1 MTKSIEF
8 HSSSLP
14 VQHIFNW
21 FLNGQ
26 LKLDPSFQRNAVWK
40 LRQRIELL
48 GSIFQGYP
56 IPSIFLYRHIEE
68 KTGKTLFEVI
78 DGKQRIESLL
88 QYAGYLRGRFG
99 GHFAAPLLMPNEE
112 KPREVNWRQLNR
124 MKQQGLLEQYQ
135 VQIIEV
141 TGDLTDIMKIFVLIN
156 STGNALTPQEIRN
169 ARFYRSEFLKAAKR
183 MASRYEKY
191 LQSTGVMGP
200 QQIRRMKH
208 IEFMS
213 ELIYSANLGG
223 VGNKKRVLDAAMD
236 TKSLEGARLHK
247 AVRHATS
254 SLNRLRKMF
263 PDLNRSVRF
272 RKLSDFYSLAVLVQT
287 FEANGLVL
295 DDKNRNTLAWELLVA
310 FASGVDMLSQS
321 SKRLELKTLSPREEI
336 QKQYLGAV
344 REGSD
349 SESNRRTRH
358 QILRNLLEPIFEI
371 KDQQRLFSAEQ
382 RRILWNTADER
393 VCTECGC
400 KLDWNNFHADHIQP
414 YSSGG
419 QTKLDNAAILCAKHN
434 VAKGKKFRK
443 TA

>member
-1 MTKSIEF
+1 
-8 HSSSLP
+8 
-14 VQHIFNW
+14 
-21 FLNGQ
+21 
-26 LKLDPSFQRNAVWK
+26 
-40 LRQRIELL
+40 
-48 GSIFQGYP
+48 
-56 IPSIFLYRHIEE
+56 
-68 KTGKTLFEVI
+68 
-78 DGKQRIESLL
+78 
-88 QYAGYLRGRFG
+88 
-99 GHFAAPLLMPNEE
+99 
-112 KPREVNWRQLNR
+112 
-124 MKQQGLLEQYQ
+124 
-135 VQIIEV
+135 
-141 TGDLTDIMKIFVLIN
+141 
-156 STGNALTPQEIRN
+156 
-169 ARFYRSEFLKAAKR
+169 
-183 MASRYEKY
+183 
-191 LQSTGVMGP
+191 
-200 QQIRRMKH
+200 
-208 IEFMS
+208 
-213 ELIYSANLGG
+213 
-223 VGNKKRVLDAAMD
+223 
-236 TKSLEGARLHK
+236 
-247 AVRHATS
+247 
-254 SLNRLRKMF
+254 MF